1 MNQQEELKIIRDK
14 IVEGMKTLP
23 QRLLE
28 KKKKL
33 GQQFVVVENGEI
45 KIIDARDLE

>member
-1 MNQQEELKIIRDK
+1 MNQSELKIIRDK
-14 IVEGMKTLP
+14 IVEGMRTLP

-33 GQQFVVVENGEI
+33 GQQFVIMEDGEI
-45 KIIDARDLE
+45 KIVNAVDLE

>member
-1 MNQQEELKIIRDK
+1 MNQSELKIIRDK

-33 GQQFVVVENGEI
+33 GQHFVVIENGEI
-45 KIIDARDLE
+45 KILEANDIQ